1 MGSLAA
7 LTLLAFSAASADAA
21 VTDTFSFTFPGAWYA
36 PSNNLRRG
44 VINFQPNVA
53 VGIHEIKMVPNIG
66 CCRCDLGLFKSCC
79 ASRNI
84 VLRWRPGIYLP
95 RPTLHLRRVRRG

>member
-7 LTLLAFSAASADAA
+7 LTILAFSAASADAA

-44 VINFQPNVA
+44 VITFSQIRIDASQFMRFEREVAATAGVMKKIAKQSNVA
-53 VGIHEIKMVPNIG
+53 VGN
-66 CCRCDLGLFKSCC
+66 
-79 ASRNI
+79 
-84 VLRWRPGIYLP
+84 
-95 RPTLHLRRVRRG
+95 T